1 MARHP
6 WVAAA
11 DRGVRYG
18 VQVVIG
24 QSSLGELLETG
35 KRIDDLGYDG
45 LFIFDHP
52 SIQSDPWLC
61 LAALAEV

>member
-52 SIQSDPWLC
+52 SI
-61 LAALAEV
+61 